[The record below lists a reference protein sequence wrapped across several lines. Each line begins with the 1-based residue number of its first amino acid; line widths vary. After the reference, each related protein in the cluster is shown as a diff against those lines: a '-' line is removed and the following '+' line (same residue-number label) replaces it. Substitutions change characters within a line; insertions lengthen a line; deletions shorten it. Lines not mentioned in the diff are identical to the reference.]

1 MKKALPP
8 TTAKELSNSHYYT
21 TTNKAVTIIK
31 ELANTAYNA
40 LITLK
45 LNTVITQVLIT
56 LLSLLA
62 GYLMGG
68 V

>member
-1 MKKALPP
+1 MKKAPHP
-8 TTAKELSNSHYYT
+8 DKVTELSNGGYYT

-31 ELANTAYNA
+31 ALTHTAYNA
-40 LITLK
+40 LLTLN
-45 LNTVITQVLIT
+45 LNTVITHILIT

-62 GYLMGG
+62 VYLMGG

>member
-8 TTAKELSNSHYYT
+8 TTAKELSNSGNYNT
-21 TTNKAVTIIK
+21 TSKAVTITK
-31 ELANTAYNA
+31 ELAHAAYKA
-40 LITLK
+40 LLTLN

>member
-1 MKKALPP
+1 MKKAPHP
-8 TTAKELSNSHYYT
+8 TKVTELSYSRNYT
-21 TTNKAVTIIK
+21 TISKAVTIIK
-31 ELANTAYNA
+31 ELAHAAYNA
-40 LITLK
+40 LLTLN

>member
-1 MKKALPP
+1 MKKAPHP
-8 TTAKELSNSHYYT
+8 TKVTELSNGGNYT
-21 TTNKAVTIIK
+21 TTSKAVTVIK
-31 ELANTAYNA
+31 QLANAAYNA
-40 LITLK
+40 LLTLK

>member
-1 MKKALPP
+1 MKKAPHP
-8 TTAKELSNSHYYT
+8 TKVTELSNSGNYT
-21 TTNKAVTIIK
+21 TTSKAVTIIK
-31 ELANTAYNA
+31 ELAHAAYNA
-40 LITLK
+40 FLTLK